1 MFRFL
6 KGDSEFF
13 WSFSFLFIFQKPFVE
28 RVMDRVT
35 LLVLSTER
43 CLSPSKAVL
52 LYKQL
57 YVLKN
62 FLEYS
67 TVIANHIRVG
77 YAEEFRWVK
86 TVLKE
91 ELVVFK
97 CIWLTT
103 TLPTV
108 RTRSKWWPKAF
119 LVNYAVIGCYAS
131 SNIYFFRVFES
142 SKGKLEG
149 VGGGEWVDRET
160 GAKGEAP
167 RLVTLIQRST
177 PASKKEC
184 KRTRK
189 TNACS
194 AGYSWLGA
202 RTEHEIRFNNT
213 SRGS

>member
-43 CLSPSKAVL
+43 SLSPSKAVL

-67 TVIANHIRVG
+67 TVVANHIRVG

-91 ELVVFK
+91 VLVVFRR
-97 CIWLTT
+97 IWLKTG
-103 TLPTV
+103 LPTI
-108 RTRSKWWPKAF
+108 RTQSKWYPTAF
-119 LVNYAVIGCYAS
+119 LVKYAVRGRYAS
-131 SNIYFFRVFES
+131 FKKLIFFRV
-142 SKGKLEG
+142 LQ
-149 VGGGEWVDRET
+149 
-160 GAKGEAP
+160 P
-167 RLVTLIQRST
+167 
-177 PASKKEC
+177 SKKKARGGC
-184 KRTRK
+184 
-189 TNACS
+189 
-194 AGYSWLGA
+194 GA
-202 RTEHEIRFNNT
+202 RDMREGRGALPRSACPTLHTRLRFIR
-213 SRGS
+213 SPDWAWDKI

>member
-1 MFRFL
+1 
-6 KGDSEFF
+6 
-13 WSFSFLFIFQKPFVE
+13 
-28 RVMDRVT
+28 MDRVT
-35 LLVLSTER
+35 LLVSSTER
-43 CLSPSKAVL
+43 SLSPSKAVL

-103 TLPTV
+103 TLPTI
-108 RTRSKWWPKAF
+108 RIRSKWWPKVF
-119 LVNYAVIGCYAS
+119 LVNYAVIGRYAS
-131 SNIYFFRVFES
+131 SKIYFFRVFES

-149 VGGGEWVDRET
+149 GGRRVGGVGGWIARHARRE
-160 GAKGEAP
+160 K
-167 RLVTLIQRST
+167 RL
-177 PASKKEC
+177 AS
-184 KRTRK
+184 
-189 TNACS
+189 
-194 AGYSWLGA
+194 SWLSNA
-202 RTEHEIRFNNT
+202 PHPPQKKSAKE
-213 SRGS
+213 RGKIMLVRRPTLY

>member
-1 MFRFL
+1 
-6 KGDSEFF
+6 
-13 WSFSFLFIFQKPFVE
+13 
-28 RVMDRVT
+28 MDRVT
-35 LLVLSTER
+35 LLVSSTER
-43 CLSPSKAVL
+43 SLSPSKAVL

-67 TVIANHIRVG
+67 TVVANHIRVG

-103 TLPTV
+103 TLPTI
-108 RTRSKWWPKAF
+108 RIRSKWWPKVF
-119 LVNYAVIGCYAS
+119 LVNYAVIGRYAS
-131 SNIYFFRVFES
+131 SKIYFFRVFES

-149 VGGGEWVDRET
+149 GGRRVGGGGWVDRET
-160 GAKGEAP
+160 CAKGEAP
-167 RLVTLIQRST
+167 CLVMVIQRST

-189 TNACS
+189 NNACS
-194 AGYSWLGA
+194 AAYALLGA